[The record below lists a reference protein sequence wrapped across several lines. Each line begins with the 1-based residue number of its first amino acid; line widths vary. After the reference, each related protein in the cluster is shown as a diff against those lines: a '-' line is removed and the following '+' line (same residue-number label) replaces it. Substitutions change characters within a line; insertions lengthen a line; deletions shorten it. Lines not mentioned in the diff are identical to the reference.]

1 MRVLDLGRVVGMSAY
16 ELAVSKGY
24 DGTLESWLESLRYDH
39 SDEYKQFT
47 ETIDAAKQDIL
58 SGKEEIN
65 SGKEEI
71 KLSMTQ
77 IRDLV
82 EESLTDIG
90 NAKKAATEA
99 VKAEE
104 TESVSN
110 IASAKSGALSNIG
123 DAETNALTSLA
134 NTLDSAIRSINEK
147 GTRWE
152 KQIEDTGALAKSE
165 YNQNAIAKQKAFDDN
180 AEKKQSAFDTHVAE
194 TQTTLDQHISEKQTA
209 FDQNAEAKQTAY
221 DQNSEQKI
229 QEYDT
234 HTEQIQADI
243 GQLKEDKLTKPADPP
258 IIGKILKVKSVN
270 EDGTFVCEWA
280 DGGNNL
286 DVQIDGQSIVQDSVA
301 NIPIGSQGKPGVL
314 GIPGKSYGLYKD
326 ETNNIR
332 LIGLT
337 NEEIDKRSYLKPLMG
352 NSFDYAVKAAMC
364 DGKGVTWTA
373 DEQAAARERIGIG
386 KWELIA
392 DVTLEEDVNS
402 YKVQTQYGYKHIR
415 VFLDNVADNTN
426 GSFYSYGIIKRTND
440 VYQEAVCISFNDL
453 STRYKYGSI
462 DMECINGNV
471 ILITECSVK
480 ASKDSEVGIYNY
492 SAFKQSWY
500 YADKLFGINFKTIE
514 ETNQLKKGTKIQVYG
529 VKA

>member
-194 TQTTLDQHISEKQTA
+194 TQTLGQVKDALDKRDS
-209 FDQNAEAKQTAY
+209 
-221 DQNSEQKI
+221 
-229 QEYDT
+229 
-234 HTEQIQADI
+234 DI